1 MSLIQWELTKIF
13 KQKSLYFVGL
23 FLFGWFALV
32 TFTNTY
38 DTKVTREVFNEWEG
52 PITAEKIAAA
62 EKLNAEVN
70 EYFSK
75 ENTVNEQKNAEAG
88 LTETIAMSQNIALTI
103 KEREGD
109 LNQLIKEAESNGNQ
123 SLAAKLELQRD
134 MYNDVKIDRISY
146 YKAPQEAVDFVNV
159 FGLILTGAFLLIGLS
174 GIYSNEHASG
184 VENYILSAKKGRSAT
199 MRAKL
204 MAASIFAV
212 VVVLFWEAF
221 NLITRT
227 AVFGTKGWDLPIQ
240 YSFKYFF
247 SPYSLTFMEYH
258 MIQISLH
265 ILAAIAFAGLIVLV
279 STLSKSTV
287 ISFFISG
294 FLFGVPILAQS
305 IMNVETIWV
314 NKMLTLSLT
323 NIMKVEELFM
333 NFISYNVFG
342 YPVLAPYVGIAIAV
356 AVLVGAAVLSVV
368 LIERKQIV

>member
-1 MSLIQWELTKIF
+1 MSLIKWELMKIF
-13 KQKSLYFVGL
+13 KQKSLYFVAL
-23 FLFGWFALV
+23 FLFGWFTLV
-32 TFTNTY
+32 LFTNMHET
-38 DTKVTREVFNEWEG
+38 TATREVFNEWEG
-52 PITAEKIAAA
+52 PITTEKLAAA

-70 EYFSK
+70 EFFSK
-75 ENTVNEQKNAEAG
+75 ENAVNERKSAEAG
-88 LTETIAMSQNIALTI
+88 LTETIAMSQNIASTI
-103 KEREGD
+103 KEREDD
-109 LNQLIKEAESNGNQ
+109 LNQLIKKVEANGNH
-123 SLAAKLELQRD
+123 SLAAKLKLQKD
-134 MYNDVKIDRISY
+134 MYNEVKIDKISY

-159 FGLILTGAFLLIGLS
+159 FGLILTGAFLLIGLC

-184 VENYILSAKKGRSAT
+184 VENYILSAKKGRKAT
-199 MRAKL
+199 MQAKL

-212 VVVLFWEAF
+212 AVVVLWEAF
-221 NLITRT
+221 NLISRT
-227 AVFGTKGWDLPIQ
+227 AVYGTKGWDLPIQ

-258 MIQISLH
+258 MIQIALH

-287 ISFFISG
+287 ISFFVSG
-294 FLFGVPILAQS
+294 FLFGTPILAQS

-314 NKMLTLSLT
+314 NKMLTLTLT

-356 AVLVGAAVLSVV
+356 AVLVGAVVLSVV

>member
-1 MSLIQWELTKIF
+1 
-13 KQKSLYFVGL
+13 
-23 FLFGWFALV
+23 
-32 TFTNTY
+32 
-38 DTKVTREVFNEWEG
+38 
-52 PITAEKIAAA
+52 
-62 EKLNAEVN
+62 
-70 EYFSK
+70 
-75 ENTVNEQKNAEAG
+75 
-88 LTETIAMSQNIALTI
+88 
-103 KEREGD
+103 
-109 LNQLIKEAESNGNQ
+109 
-123 SLAAKLELQRD
+123 
-134 MYNDVKIDRISY
+134 
-146 YKAPQEAVDFVNV
+146 
-159 FGLILTGAFLLIGLS
+159 S
-174 GIYSNEHASG
+174 GIYSNEQATG

-204 MAASIFAV
+204 IAASIFAI

-287 ISFFISG
+287 ISFFVSG

-314 NKMLTLSLT
+314 NKMLTLTLT

-333 NFISYNVFG
+333 NFNSYSVFG
-342 YPVLAPYVGIAIAV
+342 YPLLAPFAGIAIAV
-356 AVLVGAAVLSVV
+356 AVLVGTAVLSVV